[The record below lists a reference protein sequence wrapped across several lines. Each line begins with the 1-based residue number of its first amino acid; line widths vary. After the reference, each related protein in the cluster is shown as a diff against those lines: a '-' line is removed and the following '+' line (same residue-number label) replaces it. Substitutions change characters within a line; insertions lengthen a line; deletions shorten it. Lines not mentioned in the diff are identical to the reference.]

1 MLHLISTI
9 TGRPPVPI
17 GGYRLL
23 TQADLESLHRASTDH
38 RETLATTSRAGC
50 FHCGSIFSP
59 TEIREWTDK
68 PAAGGPSTTALC
80 PRCGID
86 AVLPEA
92 ASIKVEP
99 ALLEAMR
106 EYWFK

>member
-1 MLHLISTI
+1 MFT
-9 TGRPPVPI
+9 P
-17 GGYRLL
+17 
-23 TQADLESLHRASTDH
+23 ADLESIHRASTGH

-59 TEIREWTDK
+59 TEIHKWTDK

-80 PRCGID
+80 PYCGID

-92 ASIKVEP
+92 ASIAIAP
-99 ALLEAMR
+99 ALLGAMR
-106 EYWFK
+106 EYWFG